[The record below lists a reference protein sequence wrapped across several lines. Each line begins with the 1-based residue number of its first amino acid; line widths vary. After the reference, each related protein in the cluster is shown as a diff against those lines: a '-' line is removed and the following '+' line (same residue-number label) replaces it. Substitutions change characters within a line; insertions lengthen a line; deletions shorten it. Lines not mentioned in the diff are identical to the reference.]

1 MPAKLVSVSKGVEY
15 QLIGRVTMK
24 DLLDVSKAFYQSDIK
39 GWHFIIAD
47 LTQLESL
54 ELEEDDVDVFAGLD
68 AGFDSMTRNMKM
80 AFVVNDDQFMPLV
93 NAYIDKMNNRGTSW
107 HFKITHDLSDA
118 KTWVTKS

>member
-1 MPAKLVSVSKGVEY
+1 
-15 QLIGRVTMK
+15 MK

-47 LTQLESL
+47 LTKLESL

-80 AFVVNDDQFMPLV
+80 AIVVSNDQFMPLV
-93 NAYIDKMNNRGTSW
+93 NAYIDKMNSRGTSW
-107 HFKITHDLSDA
+107 QFKITDKLQEA
-118 KTWVTKS
+118 KSWVA

>member
-54 ELEEDDVDVFAGLD
+54 ELDEDDMDVFAGLD
-68 AGFDSMTRNMKM
+68 AGFDSMTRNLKM
-80 AFVVNDDQFMPLV
+80 AFIVDNDQFMPLV
-93 NAYIDKMNNRGTSW
+93 NAYIDKMNNREPVGNLKLPMT
-107 HFKITHDLSDA
+107 
-118 KTWVTKS
+118 